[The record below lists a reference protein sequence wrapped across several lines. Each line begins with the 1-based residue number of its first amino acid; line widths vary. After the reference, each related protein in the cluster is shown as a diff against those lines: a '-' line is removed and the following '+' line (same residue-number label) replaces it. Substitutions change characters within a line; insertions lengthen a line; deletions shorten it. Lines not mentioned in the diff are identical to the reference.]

1 MDDFGL
7 QQASKLAMYHS
18 KLMLPDWQKTE
29 SLSINLNGLNLN
41 AIWKNIIIQIGQ
53 IHLTDGNTL
62 DE

>member
-1 MDDFGL
+1 
-7 QQASKLAMYHS
+7 MYHS

-53 IHLTDGNTL
+53 IHFTDGNTL